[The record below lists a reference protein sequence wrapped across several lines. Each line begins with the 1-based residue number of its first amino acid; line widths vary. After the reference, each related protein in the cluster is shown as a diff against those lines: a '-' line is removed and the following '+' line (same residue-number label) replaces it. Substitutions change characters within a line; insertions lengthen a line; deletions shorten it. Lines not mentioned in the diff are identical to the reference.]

1 MKFKFKDRD
10 RAEKLVQLISRKAPE
25 RRIKIV
31 HVCGTHEVAITENG
45 LRSLLPDRIDIREGP
60 GCPVCVTPTSDL
72 DAAVQLAGEGAILTA
87 FGDMMNVPGTA
98 KSLEEI
104 KSEGSDVR
112 LVYSVSE
119 AVRIAEKNENKQ
131 VVFFSVGFE
140 TTTPMTAAVLS
151 DDPPENFSILPG
163 NKLIPP
169 AMESLLELPNNDIDG
184 FIAPGHVSTII
195 GVKPYERLTKN
206 HDVPIVVGGFEPLDV
221 LYALALIIR
230 QISRGKPKVENGYER
245 AVDYQGNE
253 KSKQLIREVFSKTD
267 STWRGI
273 GTIPNSGLI
282 PNEDYEKWN
291 TRERFDLE
299 PDRGIETQPNCLC
312 PQVIT
317 ARATPG
323 ECELFREK
331 CTPSS
336 PIGPCM
342 VGEEA
347 MCNIW
352 YRYGGRPKL

>member
-10 RAEKLVQLISRKAPE
+10 RADKLVQLIHNKAPD

-45 LRSLLPDRIDIREGP
+45 LRSLLPNRIDIREGP

-72 DAAVQLAGEGAILTA
+72 DAALQLAESGVIVAA

-98 KSLEEI
+98 KSLNEL
-104 KSEGSDVR
+104 KSEGADVR

-119 AVRIAEKNENKQ
+119 AVKIAENTDKQ

-140 TTTPMTAAVLS
+140 TTTPMTAAVLE
-151 DDPPENFSILPG
+151 DEPPENFSILPS

-169 AMESLLELPNNDIDG
+169 AMKSLLELPDNDIDG

-195 GVKPYERLTKN
+195 GVRPYERLAEEYK
-206 HDVPIVVGGFEPLDV
+206 VPVVIGGFEPLDI
-221 LYALALIIR
+221 LYALGLIMN
-230 QISRGKPKVENGYER
+230 QISNNDPKAENGYDR
-245 AVDYQGNE
+245 AVDYEGNP
-253 KSKQLIREVFSKTD
+253 KAKRLIKEVFKETD
-267 STWRGI
+267 TTWRGI
-273 GTIPNSGLI
+273 GTIPDSGLTL
-282 PNEDYEKWN
+282 NGDHEKWN
-291 TRERFDLE
+291 ARKRFEVE
-299 PDRGIETQPNCLC
+299 PRQGVETPPNCLC

-317 ARATPG
+317 ARATPVQ
-323 ECELFREK
+323 CELFKEK
-331 CTPSS
+331 CTPDN
-336 PIGPCM
+336 PYGPCM

>member
-1 MKFKFKDRD
+1 MKFKFKDRE
-10 RAEKLVQLISRKAPE
+10 RADELVQLINRRVPD

-72 DAAVQLAGEGAILTA
+72 DAALKLAERGAIITA

-98 KSLEEI
+98 KSLNEL
-104 KSEGSDVR
+104 KSEGGDVR

-119 AVRIAEKNENKQ
+119 GAKIAENTEKQ
-131 VVFFSVGFE
+131 VVFLGVGFE
-140 TTTPMTAAVLS
+140 TTTPMTAAILK
-151 DDPPENFSILPG
+151 DDPPENFSILPS

-169 AMESLLELPNNDIDG
+169 AMKSLLELPDNDIDG

-195 GVKPYERLTKN
+195 GVRPYESLAEEYG
-206 HDVPIVVGGFEPLDV
+206 VPIVVGGFEPLDI
-221 LYALALIIR
+221 LYALALIMN
-230 QISRGKPKVENGYER
+230 QISNSDPKAENGYNR
-245 AVDYQGNE
+245 AVDHEGNP
-253 KSKQLIREVFSKTD
+253 KSKKLIKEVFKETD
-267 STWRGI
+267 ATWRGI
-273 GTIPNSGLI
+273 GTIPNSGLTL
-282 PNEDYEKWN
+282 NRNYEEWN
-291 TRERFDLE
+291 ALNRFEVE
-299 PDRGIETQPNCLC
+299 PEEGIEEPPNCLC

-323 ECELFREK
+323 ECELFKEK

-336 PIGPCM
+336 PYGPCM

>member
-1 MKFKFKDRD
+1 VKFKFKDRD
-10 RAEKLVQLISRKAPE
+10 RAEKLVRIINQRVPD

-45 LRSLLPDRIDIREGP
+45 LRSLLPDQIDIREGP

-72 DAAVQLAGEGAILTA
+72 DAALQLAESGAIVTA

-98 KSLEEI
+98 KSLKEL
-104 KSEGSDVR
+104 KSEGADVR

-119 AVRIAEKNENKQ
+119 AIKTAKNTDKQ

-140 TTTPMTAAVLS
+140 TTTPMTAAVLK
-151 DDPPENFSILPG
+151 DDPPENFSILPS

-169 AMESLLELPNNDIDG
+169 AMESLLELPDNRIDG

-195 GVKPYERLTKN
+195 GVEPYEKLAE
-206 HDVPIVVGGFEPLDV
+206 DYEVPIAIGGFEPLDV
-221 LYALALIIR
+221 LYALALLIN
-230 QISRGKPKVENGYER
+230 QIAEGEPKAENGYRR
-245 AVDYQGNE
+245 AVNYEGNE
-253 KSKQLIREVFSKTD
+253 KSKELINEVFDVTD
-267 STWRGI
+267 SIWRGI
-273 GTIPNSGLI
+273 GTIPDSGLTLDK
-282 PNEDYEKWN
+282 EYERWN
-291 TRERFDLE
+291 ARERFEIDPRE
-299 PDRGIETQPNCLC
+299 GVETPPNCLC

-331 CTPSS
+331 CTPDS
-336 PIGPCM
+336 PYGPCM

>member
-1 MKFKFKDRD
+1 MKFRFKDRD
-10 RAEKLVQLISRKAPE
+10 RAEELVQVINRQVPD

-45 LRSLLPDRIDIREGP
+45 IRSLLPDQIDIREGP
-60 GCPVCVTPTSDL
+60 GCPVCVTPTVDL
-72 DAAVQLAGEGAILTA
+72 DAAIKLAESGAIVTA

-98 KSLEEI
+98 RSLNEL
-104 KSEGSDVR
+104 KSEGADVR

-119 AVRIAEKNENKQ
+119 AVKIAENTDRR

-140 TTTPMTAAVLS
+140 TTTPMTAAVLK
-151 DDPPENFSILPG
+151 DDPPENFSILPS

-169 AMESLLELPNNDIDG
+169 AMESLLDLPDNDIDG

-195 GVKPYERLTKN
+195 GVQHYEQLAR
-206 HDVPIVVGGFEPLDV
+206 DYGVPIVIGGFEPLDI
-221 LYALALIIR
+221 LYTLALIMKQLSAGDPR
-230 QISRGKPKVENGYER
+230 AENGYQR
-245 AVDYQGNE
+245 AVDYEGNP
-253 KSKQLIREVFSKTD
+253 KSKRLIKDVFKETD
-267 STWRGI
+267 ATWRGI
-273 GTIPNSGLI
+273 GNIPDSGLTL
-282 PNEDYEKWN
+282 NRKFEEWN
-291 TRERFDLE
+291 ARKRFE
-299 PDRGIETQPNCLC
+299 IEAEEGIEASENCLC

-323 ECELFREK
+323 ECELFKEK

-336 PIGPCM
+336 PYGPCM

>member
-1 MKFKFKDRD
+1 MKFKFKDRE
-10 RAEKLVQLISRKAPE
+10 RADELVQLINRRVPD

-72 DAAVQLAGEGAILTA
+72 DAALKLAESGVIVTA

-98 KSLEEI
+98 KSLNEL
-104 KSEGSDVR
+104 KSEGADIR

-119 AVRIAEKNENKQ
+119 AAKIAKNTEKQ
-131 VVFFSVGFE
+131 VVFLGVGFE
-140 TTTPMTAAVLS
+140 TTTPMTAAILK
-151 DDPPENFSILPG
+151 DNPPGNFSILPS

-169 AMESLLELPNNDIDG
+169 AMESLLELPDNDIDG

-195 GVKPYERLTKN
+195 GVRPYERLAEKYS
-206 HDVPIVVGGFEPLDV
+206 VPIVIGGFEPLDI
-221 LYALALIIR
+221 LYALALIIN
-230 QISRGKPKVENGYER
+230 QISNSDPKAENGYTR
-245 AVDYQGNE
+245 AVDYEGNP
-253 KSKQLIREVFSKTD
+253 KSKKLIKDVFRVTEA
-267 STWRGI
+267 TWRGI
-273 GTIPNSGLI
+273 GTIPNSGLTL
-282 PNEDYEKWN
+282 NRNYEERN
-291 TRERFDLE
+291 ALNRFDVE
-299 PDRGIETQPNCLC
+299 PEEGIEEPPNCLC

-323 ECELFREK
+323 ECELFKEK

-336 PIGPCM
+336 PYGPCM

>member
-10 RAEKLVQLISRKAPE
+10 RADKLVQLINRQVPD

-31 HVCGTHEVAITENG
+31 HVCGTHEVSITENG

-72 DAAVQLAGEGAILTA
+72 DAALQLAERGAIVAA

-98 KSLEEI
+98 KSLSEL
-104 KSEGSDVR
+104 KSEGADVR

-119 AVRIAEKNENKQ
+119 AVKIAAGTDKQ
-131 VVFFSVGFE
+131 VVFLSVGFE
-140 TTTPMTAAVLS
+140 TTTPMTAAVLE
-151 DDPPENFSILPG
+151 DHPPENFSILPS

-169 AMESLLELPNNDIDG
+169 AMESLLELPDNDIDG

-195 GVKPYERLTKN
+195 GVQPYEKLADKY
-206 HDVPIVVGGFEPLDV
+206 DIPIVVGGFEPLDI
-221 LYALALIIR
+221 LYSLGLILN
-230 QISRGKPKVENGYER
+230 QLSISDPKAENGYTR
-245 AVDYQGNE
+245 AVDHEGNS
-253 KSKQLIREVFSKTD
+253 KSKKLIKDVFKETD
-267 STWRGI
+267 TTWRGI
-273 GTIPNSGLI
+273 GTIPNSGLTL
-282 PNEDYEKWN
+282 NRDYEKWN
-291 TRERFDLE
+291 ARERFEVE
-299 PDRGIETQPNCLC
+299 PRQAEETSPNCLC

-317 ARATPG
+317 ARATPE
-323 ECELFREK
+323 ECKLFKDK
-331 CTPSS
+331 CTPES
-336 PIGPCM
+336 PHGPCM

>member
-1 MKFKFKDRD
+1 MKFKFKDQQ
-10 RAEKLVQLISRKAPE
+10 RARELTRIIEQEVPD

-45 LRSLLPDRIDIREGP
+45 LRSLLPDQIDIREGP
-60 GCPVCVTPTSDL
+60 GCPVCVTPTKDL
-72 DAAVQLAGEGAILTA
+72 DAAVKLAESGVIVTA
-87 FGDMMNVPGTA
+87 FGDMMNVPGTE
-98 KSLEEI
+98 KSLKEI
-104 KSEGSDVR
+104 ESEGADVR

-119 AVRIAEKNENKQ
+119 ATRIAEDTDKQ
-131 VVFFSVGFE
+131 VVFHSVGFE

-151 DDPPENFSILPG
+151 GNPPDNFSILPS

-169 AMESLLELPNNDIDG
+169 AMESLLELPDNDIDG

-195 GVKPYERLTKN
+195 GVKPYEEIAKSYG
-206 HDVPIVVGGFEPLDV
+206 VPIVIGGFEPLDI
-221 LYALALIIR
+221 LYALALIIK
-230 QISRGKPKVENGYER
+230 QVSNGDPKVENGYTR
-245 AVDYQGNE
+245 AVDYEGNE
-253 KSKQLIREVFSKTD
+253 KSRELIKKVFKETD

-273 GTIPNSGLI
+273 GTIPASGLTLK
-282 PNEDYEKWN
+282 PAYEKWN
-291 TRERFDLE
+291 ARDRFDIDPEAGEEVL
-299 PDRGIETQPNCLC
+299 PNCLC

-317 ARATPG
+317 ARATPDQ
-323 ECELFREK
+323 CDLFKEK

-336 PIGPCM
+336 PYGPCM